1 MYLTVDQNT
10 VLSDTQ
16 ELLLWYNGV
25 NLWSFKQ
32 TISARWPHFTAQL
45 KLRIQSETSCVMSTV
60 PVSEWQY
67 AKTFWTENVV
77 QFKCVTDLTAVS
89 REAFVKHSC
98 SVVQWTL
105 QSEHAQSLN
114 WYGAHAKVYFH
125 CAHTWKLPDGV
136 YPPVNVQT
144 AAHHVYGLLWLDP
157 ILVKA
162 KTVKQKVG
170 GGRVS
175 GSVCR

>member
-1 MYLTVDQNT
+1 MAPFYCPI
-10 VLSDTQ
+10 
-16 ELLLWYNGV
+16 
-25 NLWSFKQ
+25 K
-32 TISARWPHFTAQL
+32 I
-45 KLRIQSETSCVMSTV
+45 RIESETNCVMST
-60 PVSEWQY
+60 PKFLFLSDNMQ
-67 AKTFWTENVV
+67 KPFENVV
-77 QFKCVTDLTAVS
+77 QFKFVTDLTAVS

-170 GGRVS
+170 GGVGWGGGRVS